1 MVFDFLAEQWPLAS
15 ALVVCVLLLLFH
27 EARRG
32 GRSLSPNQLVQLV
45 NAEQAAVI
53 DLRDPAEFRKGHIVD
68 AVNIP
73 YGKLDERW
81 GELEALRERP
91 LVLVC
96 KMGQHSSAT
105 GKKLLGKGFT
115 KVNRLGGG
123 IIEWQNSQLPL
134 VKE

>member
-1 MVFDFLAEQWPLAS
+1 MFFDFLAEHWTLAA
-15 ALVVCVLLLLFH
+15 ALVVCVMLLLFH
-27 EARRG
+27 ESRRG

-45 NAEQAAVI
+45 NAEQAVVV
-53 DLRDPAEFRKGHIVD
+53 DLRDPADFRKGHIVD
-68 AVNIP
+68 AMNIP
-73 YGKLDERW
+73 YAKLDERI

-96 KMGQHSSAT
+96 KLGQHSSAA

-115 KVNRLGGG
+115 QVSRLGGG
-123 IIEWQNSQLPL
+123 ITEWQSSQLPL

>member
-1 MVFDFLAEQWPLAS
+1 MFFDFLAEQWPLAT

-27 EARRG
+27 ESRRG

-45 NAEQAAVI
+45 NSQQAVVI
-53 DLRDPAEFRKGHIVD
+53 DLREPAEFRKGHIVD
-68 AVNIP
+68 ALNIP

-81 GELEALRERP
+81 GELEALRDRP

-96 KMGQHSSAT
+96 KLGQHSSAA
-105 GKKLLGKGFT
+105 GKRLIAKGFNQ
-115 KVNRLGGG
+115 VSRLGGG

-134 VKE
+134 VKD

>member
-1 MVFDFLAEQWPLAS
+1 MFFDFLAEQWPLAS

-27 EARRG
+27 ESRRG
-32 GRSLSPNQLVQLV
+32 GRTLSPNQLVQLV
-45 NAEQAAVI
+45 NAEQAAVV

-73 YGKLDERW
+73 YGKLDERL

-96 KMGQHSSAT
+96 KMGQHSSAA
-105 GKKLLGKGFT
+105 GKKLLGKGFP

-123 IIEWQNSQLPL
+123 IMEWQNSQLPL